1 MIVKELGG
9 YWLRIKLGAGS
20 SSDIEVS
27 KEKIP
32 YVKAIRTVARMKTH
46 CRT

>member
-9 YWLRIKLGAGS
+9 YWLRTTLGEGS
-20 SSDIEVS
+20 SYDTDDS

-32 YVKAIRTVARMKTH
+32 YVKAILMVARMKTH